1 MRHVQLCIN
10 GKWCDGDGTF
20 TSFDPST
27 GANLAIVSKANDDDI
42 RRAITAARGSLA
54 AWRGRSIGERAAI
67 LERVVARLRKEYGE
81 PGEPT
86 TLKQLLRDEVGKR
99 LAEADIEVV
108 ESSDMLEFFAQEGP
122 QLLADKSLSLNKALW
137 PSKRSHVRFEARGVV
152 AVIKPWNYPL
162 ELPIWAIGPAL
173 LAGNTVIFKPSEH
186 SSLVGAELVKFFLE
200 AGVPNGVLNFL
211 SGDETTGRS
220 LVRAEGIDMVSFT
233 GSRAAGQEISSEC
246 GQRLR
251 RCALEL
257 SGNDPAIVLADV
269 DIELASNGLLWGSFA
284 NAGQVCVRP
293 KRILMDRAVAPKLIA
308 RLVEKTAALRPDVDF
323 GPLISEHQLRAVD
336 QQVAQAVREGAKL
349 LAGGRRLPDRTG
361 YFYEPTILVSVPQ
374 SSILMREECFGPV
387 MPILEFDSLD
397 QAIAMANAGDY
408 GLGASIWSNDLQR
421 ARETAD
427 TIQAGMV
434 WVNDVNV
441 AFPQAPWG
449 GVKQS
454 GQGTELGEWG
464 LYEFVSPKHINVEEG
479 KSQRRDWWFPYS

>member
-1 MRHVQLCIN
+1 MRRGGSC
-10 GKWCDGDGTF
+10 CDQ
-20 TSFDPST
+20 
-27 GANLAIVSKANDDDI
+27 A
-42 RRAITAARGSLA
+42 
-54 AWRGRSIGERAAI
+54 
-67 LERVVARLRKEYGE
+67 LE
-81 PGEPT
+81 
-86 TLKQLLRDEVGKR
+86 
-99 LAEADIEVV
+99 
-108 ESSDMLEFFAQEGP
+108 
-122 QLLADKSLSLNKALW
+122 LS
-137 PSKRSHVRFEARGVV
+137 
-152 AVIKPWNYPL
+152 L

-361 YFYEPTILVSVPQ
+361 YFYEPTILVSVLPVVD
-374 SSILMREECFGPV
+374 LDARGECFGPV

-449 GVKQS
+449 WCKSRVARGQSSESGVYTS
-454 GQGTELGEWG
+454 LSHRNT
-464 LYEFVSPKHINVEEG
+464 ST
-479 KSQRRDWWFPYS
+479 